1 MEKPENAKE
10 LFYPL
15 NNRLYFLI
23 TQKNNKFSLPKDY
36 EKGFSDVINGVM
48 WFPSEDV
55 LAEIDI
61 ALDRIEISMAK
72 GHSIMN
78 NFKKSVE
85 GMINNRQFHEDDEL
99 FPIASGEDVREVYNK
114 NLYTSIAAEL
124 QYYKD
129 NLIPMKEELLRSLGA
144 HVKRTN
150 TRTEKVKG
158 LDLQL
163 KKGKTINDFKQALEK
178 FIHEDTEEDHI
189 TSIFFS
195 NKFLSDERIIWKH
208 REKSPEII
216 QQSLIAL
223 LDAMKSKKK
232 PQPSI
237 KEALNAYSV
246 FFKRPLDKRI
256 NKPGEII
263 NISEDTISKYLK
275 VEEETPDKYS
285 IKSIVNE
292 FVE

>member
-1 MEKPENAKE
+1 MKKPKNARE

-15 NNRLYFLI
+15 KTRLNNIPLDQENKTSYQRDQRQLI
-23 TQKNNKFSLPKDY
+23 SDLKNGL
-36 EKGFSDVINGVM
+36 M
-48 WFPSEDV
+48 WFPPKKV

-61 ALDRIEISMAK
+61 VLDKVERLIGMRETITDNFEEYIEKISISLQRNEEGFHIKPGGDPEAVPITK
-72 GHSIMN
+72 IFYASI
-78 NFKKSVE
+78 E
-85 GMINNRQFHEDDEL
+85 
-99 FPIASGEDVREVYNK
+99 
-114 NLYTSIAAEL
+114 AEL
-124 QYYKD
+124 NYYRD
-129 NLIPMKEELLRSLGA
+129 ILIRMKEELLRSLGA

-223 LDAMKSKKK
+223 LDAMASKKN
-232 PQPSI
+232 PQPSL
-237 KEALNAYSV
+237 KEALNAYCI
-246 FFKRPLDKRI
+246 FFKRPLDKGI
-256 NKPGEII
+256 NKHGEII
-263 NISEDTISKYLK
+263 NISEDTISKYHK
-275 VEEETPDKYS
+275 VEKEKPDKYL